1 MSTMKAD
8 HPRTIDRYIDFFGD
22 DPGMVRA
29 AVALWVPGEGDP
41 PGVAAAPEESIPDRP
56 ER

>member
-29 AVALWVPGEGDP
+29 AVALRVPGEGDP

>member
-1 MSTMKAD
+1 MKAD

-22 DPGMVRA
+22 GPGMARA
-29 AVALWVPGEGDP
+29 AVATRVPGDRGSA
-41 PGVAAAPEESIPDRP
+41 PGVAAAPEESIPEHP